1 METEQP
7 LQGGGVLPSYWDD
20 DIKQIIEIFHI
31 LQEFI
36 EQWWIEKK
44 VKRVR
49 KKGSTIC
56 PLEKV
61 RLEGSPFF
69 HFFRLWNKKAIP
81 KRSPSGTK
89 PTYNVL
95 AK

>member
-1 METEQP
+1 M
-7 LQGGGVLPSYWDD
+7 
-20 DIKQIIEIFHI
+20 IEIFHI

-49 KKGSTIC
+49 KKGSTCC

-69 HFFRLWNKKAIP
+69 HFFFQSWNKKAIP

-89 PTYNVL
+89 PTYEVL
-95 AK
+95 AKKQKEAKKKG